1 MSHLTTPVRPDAPG
15 GMRRWFGLL
24 GDAIASWP
32 LNYRLAL
39 ARNRRRT
46 IWLTLL
52 VLGVLTYPVLNDM
65 IFQGITRSFPL
76 PLPDDTVLVFMLI
89 FAIMAV
95 GLNIVIGFA
104 GLLDLGYVAFY
115 ALGAYTAAFLASPH
129 WGWTG
134 LTVVLF
140 SDVAAGYPGIHIPF
154 WLIVP
159 AAAGVA
165 ALFGV
170 LLGAPTLRL
179 RGDYLAIVTLGFGE
193 IVPIFFKNLVNVNFV
208 FGPIILINANLTGGP
223 LGINPI
229 DPPSLLGIKFGVISG
244 YNAVY
249 LGFFL
254 LLIGIVVARN
264 LERSRMGR
272 AWMAIREDEVAAE
285 MMGVN
290 TVRTKLLAFG
300 LGAAFAG
307 VAGAFQASYQG
318 ATTSD
323 FFQFSTSI
331 LVVVMII
338 LGGIG
343 NIWGVILGAVVVQY
357 VDKTLLAWM
366 GQRLRDLGE
375 ATGNPALGDINPSQF
390 SFLLFGIALVAM
402 MRFRPEGFLPSRQ
415 RAAEMHTAPPGQGIG
430 SPGLIDDPEVI
441 AADEQLRAS
450 LAAEDEAAAIQ
461 AEADAQAIAAEIESG
476 RAADQADDDRQDPD
490 GGGDGDQP
498 EIIDLPNDDPG
509 TRT

>member
-1 MSHLTTPVRPDAPG
+1 MVDSATA
-15 GMRRWFGLL
+15 
-24 GDAIASWP
+24 WP
-32 LNYRLAL
+32 AAYRSAL
-39 ARNRRRT
+39 ARNRQRT
-46 IWLTLL
+46 ILLTAL
-52 VLGVLTYPVLNDM
+52 VIAIVVYPVVNDM
-65 IFQGITRSFPL
+65 LLQQLTRGFPL
-76 PLPDDTVLVFMLI
+76 PLPDNTVMVFMLI

-129 WGWTG
+129 WGG
-134 LTVVLF
+134 VSVVLF
-140 SDVAAGYPGIHIPF
+140 SNLPAGFPGVHIPF
-154 WLIVP
+154 VFIILI
-159 AAAGVA
+159 ASAVA

-193 IVPIFFKNLVNVNFV
+193 IVPIFFKNLVNVNFS
-208 FGPIILINANLTGGP
+208 FGPIQLVNANITGGP

-229 DPPSLLGIKFGVISG
+229 DAPSILGIRFGVISG
-244 YNAVY
+244 FNAVY
-249 LGFFL
+249 LGFVL
-254 LLIGIVVARN
+254 LLIGIVIARN

-343 NIWGVILGAVVVQY
+343 NIWGVIMGAVVVQY
-357 VDKTLLAWM
+357 VDKTLLSWA
-366 GQRLRDLGE
+366 GQRLRDLGSM
-375 ATGNPALGDINPSQF
+375 TGNPALGDINPSQF
-390 SFLLFGIALVAM
+390 SFLLFGIALVLM
-402 MRFRPEGFLPSRQ
+402 MRFRPEGLLPSRQ
-415 RAAEMHTAPPGQGIG
+415 RAAEMHTAPPGQGVG
-430 SPGLIDDPEVI
+430 SPTLTEDAEEIEAV
-441 AADEQLRAS
+441 ERA
-450 LAAEDEAAAIQ
+450 EAAAAAA
-461 AEADAQAIAAEIESG
+461 AEAEAEAAAREAAAREADEPAPGAGEDG
-476 RAADQADDDRQDPD
+476 R
-490 GGGDGDQP
+490 
-498 EIIDLPNDDPG
+498 
-509 TRT
+509 